1 MVFSGESCDAPRW
14 AMISTADAEATR
26 SMLRMAGRNDMM
38 TVPDTA
44 ALPETFVAI
53 LQKPAVKFLAVR
65 GGIVIVRGIV
75 AKPNAFPS

>member
-1 MVFSGESCDAPRW
+1 
-14 AMISTADAEATR
+14 
-26 SMLRMAGRNDMM
+26 MLRMAGRNDMM

>member
-1 MVFSGESCDAPRW
+1 
-14 AMISTADAEATR
+14 
-26 SMLRMAGRNDMM
+26 MAGRNDMM
-38 TVPDTA
+38 TGPDTA
-44 ALPETFVAI
+44 APPETFVAI